1 MAIKRYTADAD
12 TTITN
17 AFEANLVLR
26 GTGSNMGAADSL
38 AVFSIYGQTS
48 SSAGQ
53 SSEESRILIQFPV
66 QDIIA
71 DRAANILP
79 DPGSVSF
86 YLKMFNAKH
95 PFTLARDFTLTVSP
109 ISQSWQE
116 GSGLDMD
123 EYKDLTY
130 NGIGS
135 NWIRHGSTGPWT
147 AAGGDYLSTPSYDV
161 DFPNGW
167 EDLTLDISTVV
178 EDWIAGTYTSGNCGV
193 GVQLSSS
200 LAGASQSYYLK
211 KFFARSSEFFY
222 KRPVIEARWDSRVQ
236 DDRCAFYYSSSL
248 APAADNL
255 NTLYFYNYIRGR
267 LVDYGGNLGVSFY
280 SSSAGAP
287 AGSALLTAFPG
298 ATTVNAAHIS
308 TGIYGVTMA
317 LTAAATPLA
326 AINDVWRDV
335 DSGEELITGSFSPEI
350 FPVYQSAPTFN
361 YVTALTNL
369 KANYSREETARFRFF
384 IRQRNWDPNMYV
396 VATNTIPN
404 ECIASA
410 SYKIMR
416 LTDELDVVSY
426 GTGSDLSTYMSYD
439 VDGNY
444 FDLDMS
450 LLEADYMY
458 GIKLAYYNDSI
469 GSWVEQP
476 EIFKFRIEE

>member
-1 MAIKRYTADAD
+1 MY
-12 TTITN
+12 N
-17 AFEANLVLR
+17 AE
-26 GTGSNMGAADSL
+26 
-38 AVFSIYGQTS
+38 
-48 SSAGQ
+48 
-53 SSEESRILIQFPV
+53 
-66 QDIIA
+66 
-71 DRAANILP
+71 
-79 DPGSVSF
+79 
-86 YLKMFNAKH
+86 H

-109 ISQSWQE
+109 VFQSWQE

-130 NGIGS
+130 NGVGS
-135 NWIRHGSTGPWT
+135 NWIRRGSTGAWSS
-147 AAGGDYLSTPSYDV
+147 AGGDYLAVRNYDV
-161 DFPNGW
+161 SFPEGW
-167 EDLTLDISTVV
+167 EDLSLDITPVV
-178 EDWIAGTYTSGNCGV
+178 EDWIQGSAGGFYDNYGLGL
-193 GVQLSSS
+193 QLTASQAS
-200 LAGASQSYYLK
+200 ASQSYYLK

-222 KRPVIEARWDSRVQ
+222 KRPAIEARWDSRVQ
-236 DDRCAFYYSSSL
+236 DDRCNFYYSSSL

-267 LVDYGGNLGVSFY
+267 LVDYGGDLGVSFY

-350 FPVYQSAPTFN
+350 FPTYQSAPTFN
-361 YVTALTNL
+361 YITALTNL

-384 IRQRNWDPNMYV
+384 IRQRNWNPNMYV

-410 SYKIMR
+410 SYRVMR
-416 LTDELDVVSY
+416 LTDELNVIPY

-458 GIKLAYYNDSI
+458 GIKLAYYNGSI